1 MVAVSIP
8 LSKGKVLLLVIG
20 SFAFVALSAGLL
32 KFSDQVPRMN
42 STFNKIVVA
51 AGIPFFGLC
60 GVFGVRKLFDDKP
73 GLVIDSE
80 GILDNS
86 SAVAAGCIPWEEITG
101 FRISEVSGQRFLTI
115 MVTSPEKY
123 AQGKG
128 RVRAWLNS
136 VNTKMTGSPINI
148 SANSLKISLDALS
161 GRLTSAWTQFKKPC

>member
-1 MVAVSIP
+1 MEAISTP
-8 LSKGKVLLLVIG
+8 LSKGRIVLLIIG

-32 KFSDQVPRMN
+32 LFSDQVPRMN
-42 STFNKIVVA
+42 SIFNKIVVA

-80 GILDNS
+80 GIVDNS
-86 SAVAAGCIPWEEITG
+86 SAVAAGRIPWEEITAL
-101 FRISEVSGQRFLTI
+101 RISEVSGQRFLTI
-115 MVTSPEKY
+115 MVISHEKY

-148 SANSLKISLDALS
+148 SANSLNISLDALS
-161 GRLTSAWTQFKKPC
+161 GHLMSTWTQFRKPC